1 MAASPHM
8 LSAPLRGLVV
18 ALGELPDPVFAA
30 EALGPGIALDP
41 LDDALHAPCDGEV
54 IQCARTRHALTL
66 RDAAGGEWLL
76 HLGLD
81 TVDLAGDGFSLLV
94 AEGERV
100 SAGTPLLRFDAD
112 RVARQARALL
122 TPIVL
127 TNAVDQRLELLV
139 TPGQVVERGEPL
151 LLCHGEA
158 VAGTDS
164 ASATQA
170 VSDAGRDA
178 ASSVDECTDECT
190 GEGTGEGTGECT
202 DEGAEAR
209 GGATVAAASGI
220 HARPAARLRAIA
232 RAHDVALRLV
242 TADGREADAASVSAL
257 LNLGLV
263 QGSRVTLVARG
274 AQRQAALAAASAL
287 LGAEEASDVSM
298 APEAVSTAPDA
309 APTGNVSTAP
319 ETAPPVSG
327 VRQLE
332 EGLLRGISASA
343 GIAIGPLRR
352 YDPPL
357 PRVAE
362 TAADPAAERQALAVA
377 LETVAATLEAAR
389 RSAETQGQQEEAEIF
404 DAHLAWLED
413 PALRAAAERH
423 INAGQSAG
431 QGWYA
436 ALQAEVERLRQSD
449 SALLAARVD
458 DLRDLQRRVMVVLAA
473 DNGAAEAADD
483 DLDGAILIAREMT
496 PSQFVAVAG
505 RIQGLCLAA
514 GGATSHLA
522 ILARARGIPCVMG
535 LGEAL
540 LQLDA
545 EQAVLDATRGVLER
559 APDAERLAAFVAER
573 ERRQAQARSAAE
585 QAGAAVITRDGR
597 QVQVA
602 ANVGSAA
609 EAQAAARAGADGVG
623 LLRSEFL
630 FLGRSAAPTREAQ
643 RQEYAAALAALGGK
657 PVIVRLLDI
666 GADKQLDYLSLPAAP
681 NPALG
686 ERGIRLWQTFP
697 ELFETQLDAL
707 LLAGNEAP
715 AADAATPLQLMLPMV
730 SDVGELRWVRQRLA
744 ARAAALGVDRLPALG
759 VMIEVPSAALC
770 AASLAREADF
780 FSVGTNDLT
789 QYALAMDREVAALA
803 AHCDVLHP
811 GVLRLIQAT
820 LEGARGRCP
829 VGVCGAA
836 AGDPLAAAL
845 LVAMG
850 VDELSLE
857 AAGIAAIKAWLRELD
872 AAALAARVPE
882 LLALDDGAAVRAALA
897 AWLDASATDA
907 PA

>member
-1 MAASPHM
+1 MS
-8 LSAPLRGLVV
+8 G
-18 ALGELPDPVFAA
+18 
-30 EALGPGIALDP
+30 
-41 LDDALHAPCDGEV
+41 
-54 IQCARTRHALTL
+54 ARH
-66 RDAAGGEWLL
+66 
-76 HLGLD
+76 
-81 TVDLAGDGFSLLV
+81 
-94 AEGERV
+94 
-100 SAGTPLLRFDAD
+100 
-112 RVARQARALL
+112 
-122 TPIVL
+122 
-127 TNAVDQRLELLV
+127 
-139 TPGQVVERGEPL
+139 
-151 LLCHGEA
+151 
-158 VAGTDS
+158 
-164 ASATQA
+164 
-170 VSDAGRDA
+170 
-178 ASSVDECTDECT
+178 
-190 GEGTGEGTGECT
+190 
-202 DEGAEAR
+202 
-209 GGATVAAASGI
+209 
-220 HARPAARLRAIA
+220 
-232 RAHDVALRLV
+232 
-242 TADGREADAASVSAL
+242 REED
-257 LNLGLV
+257 
-263 QGSRVTLVARG
+263 
-274 AQRQAALAAASAL
+274 
-287 LGAEEASDVSM
+287 
-298 APEAVSTAPDA
+298 
-309 APTGNVSTAP
+309 
-319 ETAPPVSG
+319 
-327 VRQLE
+327 
-332 EGLLRGISASA
+332 LLRGISASA
-343 GIAIGPLRR
+343 GMAIGPLRR
-352 YDPPL
+352 YELPL

-362 TAADPAAERQALAVA
+362 TAADPAAERQALAAA
-377 LETVAATLEAAR
+377 LETVAATLESAR
-389 RSAETQGQQEEAEIF
+389 HSADAQGQQEEAEIF

-413 PALRAAAERH
+413 PALREAAEHH
-423 INAGQSAG
+423 IAAGSSAG

-436 ALQAEVERLRQSD
+436 ALQAEIERLRQSE

-458 DLRDLQRRVMVVLAA
+458 DLRDLQRRVMAPLAA
-473 DNGAAEAADD
+473 DAGAAEAADD

-522 ILARARGIPCVMG
+522 ILARARGVPCVMG

-540 LQLDA
+540 LSLTA
-545 EQAVLDATRGVLER
+545 ERAVLDATHGVLES
-559 APDAERLAAFVAER
+559 APDAERLAALVAER

-585 QAGAAVITRDGR
+585 QACAAVITRDGR

-630 FLGRSAAPTREAQ
+630 FLGRAAAPTREVQ
-643 RQEYAAALAALGGK
+643 RREYAAALAALDGK

-715 AADAATPLQLMLPMV
+715 VADAATPLQLMLPMV

-744 ARAAALGVDRLPALG
+744 ARAAELGITRLPALG

-770 AASLAREADF
+770 AVSLAREADF
-780 FSVGTNDLT
+780 FSIGTNDLT
-789 QYALAMDREVAALA
+789 QYVLAMDREVAGLA

-857 AAGIAAIKAWLRELD
+857 PAGIAALKAWLRELD

-882 LLALDDGAAVRAALA
+882 LLALDDGAAVRAVLA
-897 AWLDASATDA
+897 AWLDASAPRGFGVMSERRGHTHNKQ
-907 PA
+907 

>member
-1 MAASPHM
+1 MASSPLI

-18 ALGELPDPVFAA
+18 ALGDLPDPVFAA

-41 LDDALHAPCDGEV
+41 LDDILHAPCDGEV
-54 IQCARTRHALTL
+54 IQCARTRHAVTL
-66 RDAAGGEWLL
+66 RDDTGGEWLL

-81 TVDLAGDGFSLLV
+81 TVDLAGDGFTLLV
-94 AEGERV
+94 AEGERIT
-100 SAGTPLLRFDAD
+100 AGTALLRFDAD
-112 RVARQARALL
+112 RVARQAKALL

-127 TNAVDQRLELLV
+127 TNAADQRLELLA
-139 TPGQVVERGEPL
+139 TPGQVVERGEAL
-151 LLCHGEA
+151 LLCHVDGAGEA
-158 VAGTDS
+158 EGAGLNS
-164 ASATQA
+164 
-170 VSDAGRDA
+170 DA
-178 ASSVDECTDECT
+178 ASDDDQAATEVRREL
-190 GEGTGEGTGECT
+190 
-202 DEGAEAR
+202 
-209 GGATVAAASGI
+209 TVAAASGV

-242 TADGREADAASVSAL
+242 AADGREADAASVSAL

-274 AQRQAALAAASAL
+274 AQGEAALEAASTLLATPETSPAAASQAP
-287 LGAEEASDVSM
+287 AEAPAPSASS
-298 APEAVSTAPDA
+298 STARAD
-309 APTGNVSTAP
+309 P
-319 ETAPPVSG
+319 EGEPG
-327 VRQLE
+327 Q
-332 EGLLRGISASA
+332 LRGTRASP
-343 GIAIGPLRR
+343 GIAIGPLRH

-362 TAADPAAERQALAVA
+362 TAADPAAERQALTAA
-377 LETVAATLEAAR
+377 LETVAATLEASR
-389 RSAETQGQQEEAEIF
+389 RAAVAQGHQEEAEIF

-413 PALRAAAERH
+413 PALREAAEHH
-423 INAGQSAG
+423 IAAGSSAG

-436 ALQAEVERLRQSD
+436 ALQREVERLEASD

-458 DLRDLQRRVMVVLAA
+458 DLRDLQRRVMTPL
-473 DNGAAEAADD
+473 AEAGEDAREVADD

-514 GGATSHLA
+514 GGVTSHLA
-522 ILARARGIPCVMG
+522 ILARARGVPCVMG

-540 LQLDA
+540 LSLTA
-545 EQAVLDATRGVLER
+545 ERAVLDATHGVLES
-559 APDAERLAAFVAER
+559 APDAERLAQREAER
-573 ERRQAQARSAAE
+573 ERHRAQARAAAE
-585 QAGAAVITRDGR
+585 QAQGVAVTRDGR
-597 QVQVA
+597 QVHVA

-609 EAQAAARAGADGVG
+609 EAEAAARAGADGVG

-630 FLGRSAAPTREAQ
+630 FLGRAAAPTRDAQ
-643 RQEYAAALAALGGK
+643 QREYAAALAALGGK

-666 GADKQLDYLSLPAAP
+666 GADKQLDYLTLPAAP

-686 ERGIRLWQTFP
+686 ERGIRLWRAFP
-697 ELFETQLDAL
+697 ELFDTQLEAL
-707 LLAGNEAP
+707 LLAGSEV
-715 AADAATPLQLMLPMV
+715 ADAAQTTLPLRLMLPMV
-730 SDVGELRWVRQRLA
+730 SDVGELRWVRQRLVA
-744 ARAAALGVDRLPALG
+744 CATALGITRLPALG

-780 FSVGTNDLT
+780 FSIGTNDLT

-836 AGDPLAAAL
+836 AGDPLAALL

-857 AAGIAAIKAWLRELD
+857 PAGIAGLKASLRALD
-872 AAALAARVPE
+872 TAALAARVPE
-882 LLALDDGAAVRAALA
+882 LLALDDGAAVRAALTT
-897 AWLDASATDA
+897 WLDTPASAA
-907 PA
+907 QA

>member
-1 MAASPHM
+1 MAASPHI

-41 LDDALHAPCDGEV
+41 LDDALHAPCAGEV
-54 IQCARTRHALTL
+54 IQCARTRHAVTL
-66 RDAAGGEWLL
+66 RDDAGGEWLL

-112 RVARQARALL
+112 RVARQAKALL

-151 LLCHGEA
+151 LLCHGAGGEREGGEA
-158 VAGTDS
+158 SGGEGTDS
-164 ASATQA
+164 ASGTEA
-170 VSDAGRDA
+170 VSGAGRDA
-178 ASSVDECTDECT
+178 ASSA
-190 GEGTGEGTGECT
+190 GECA

-209 GGATVAAASGI
+209 GEAIVAAASGI

-232 RAHDVALRLV
+232 RAHDVALRLMA
-242 TADGREADAASVSAL
+242 ADGREADAASVSAL

-287 LGAEEASDVSM
+287 LGTEEVASDVSK
-298 APEAVSTAPDA
+298 APDA
-309 APTGNVSTAP
+309 ASAGGVSTAP
-319 ETAPPVSG
+319 ETAPPASG
-327 VRQLE
+327 VRQQE

-362 TAADPAAERQALAVA
+362 TVADPATERQALAAA
-377 LETVAATLEAAR
+377 LETAAATLEAAR
-389 RSAETQGQQEEAEIF
+389 RSAEAQGQREEAEIF
-404 DAHLAWLED
+404 EAHLAWLED
-413 PALRAAAERH
+413 PALRAVAERH
-423 INAGQSAG
+423 IAAGQGAG

-436 ALQAEVERLRQSD
+436 ALQAEIERLRQSD

-458 DLRDLQRRVMVVLAA
+458 DLRDLQRRVMVVLAT
-473 DNGAAEAADD
+473 DDGAAEAADD
-483 DLDGAILIAREMT
+483 DLDGAILTAREMT
-496 PSQFVAVAG
+496 PSQFVAVAE

-545 EQAVLDATRGVLER
+545 EHAVLDATRGVLES
-559 APDAERLAAFVAER
+559 APDAERLAALEAER

-597 QVQVA
+597 RVQVA

-609 EAQAAARAGADGVG
+609 EAQVAARAGADGVG

-630 FLGRSAAPTREAQ
+630 FLGRSAAPTRESQ
-643 RQEYAAALAALGGK
+643 RHEYAAALAALDGK

-686 ERGIRLWQTFP
+686 ERGIRLWQALP

-715 AADAATPLQLMLPMV
+715 AADAAMPLHLMLPMV

-744 ARAAALGVDRLPALG
+744 ARAAALGVGRLPALG

-770 AASLAREADF
+770 AASLAQEADF
-780 FSVGTNDLT
+780 FSIGTNDLT
-789 QYALAMDREVAALA
+789 QYALAMDREVADLA

-857 AAGIAAIKAWLRELD
+857 PAGIAGLKAWLRELD

-897 AWLDASATDA
+897 AWLDASAPAA